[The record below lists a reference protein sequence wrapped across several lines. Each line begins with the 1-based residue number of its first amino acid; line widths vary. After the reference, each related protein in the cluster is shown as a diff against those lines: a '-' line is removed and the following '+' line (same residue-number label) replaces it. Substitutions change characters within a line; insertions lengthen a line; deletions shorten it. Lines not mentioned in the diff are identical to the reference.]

1 MKCLRIIA
9 CAVLC
14 VYLMTVSVCAFT
26 FTPPDDVQNKI
37 TSEAV
42 YLVNMD
48 TKEVVFQKNADKQ
61 LVPASLTKI
70 MTAILLIEEY
80 KDDISALSTTYVSGT
95 SASYDELY
103 MTGCSTADIQ
113 IGEMVSYKDLLY
125 ALMLRSACEAA
136 NIIAYNI
143 GGSLENFARMMN
155 DKAISLGCKNTHFT
169 NAHGLFWENHYT
181 TAHDMAIITEYALTL
196 PMFEEISCSSEYT
209 MEATGFHGKPRKI
222 VHTNYMMS
230 KANGGEYYYKY
241 VKGIKTGT
249 LDEAGRCLVSLAMKD
264 GYTYLLVTLNAPQK
278 DENGANHFY
287 NFDDAKEIYQWAF
300 ENFEY
305 TDILVGTEEKAE
317 VPVEYG
323 EGQDFVIVRPEK
335 PYSRIWDKNVP
346 LSAIHEVI
354 NLEKNVVAPVNEGD
368 KLGTIELQ
376 YAGETMVTMDL
387 VATTSLRRS
396 ERAAQM
402 TVAES
407 FVGSPAFYNAVKW
420 TFGFF
425 LIYTILIIILK
436 IVFYRKNKKR
446 SNIYGS
452 RKVRRY
458 K

>member
-1 MKCLRIIA
+1 MKRLRA
-9 CAVLC
+9 LVFTVLAVYSMTIC
-14 VYLMTVSVCAFT
+14 VSAFT
-26 FTPPDDVQNKI
+26 FTPGDDLKI
-37 TSEAV
+37 YSEAV

-70 MTAILLIEEY
+70 MTAVILIEQF
-80 KDDISALSTTYVSGT
+80 KDDISALSTTYVSGKST
-95 SASYDELY
+95 SFDELY

-113 IGEMVSYKDLLY
+113 IGERVSYKDLLY

-143 GGSLENFARMMN
+143 GGSLEGFARMMN
-155 DKAISLGCKNTHFT
+155 DKAAELGCKNTHFT

-196 PMFEEISCSSEYT
+196 PMFQEISCSAEYT
-209 MEATGFHGKPRKI
+209 MEATNFHGKERKI

-230 KANGGEYYYKY
+230 KANGGEYYYEY

-287 NFDDAKEIYQWAF
+287 NFDDAKSIYSWAF
-300 ENFEY
+300 RNFEY
-305 TDILVGTEEKAE
+305 TDIIAGTEEKAE

-323 EGQDFVIVRPEK
+323 DGQDFVIVRPAES
-335 PYSRIWDKNVP
+335 YSRIWDKSVP

-354 NLEKNVVAPVNEGD
+354 TLDKNVVAPVNAGD

-376 YAGETMVTMDL
+376 YAGETMVKMDL
-387 VATTSLRRS
+387 ISTTSLKRS
-396 ERAAQM
+396 ERAAMM
-402 TVAES
+402 TVAEN
-407 FVGSPAFYNAVKW
+407 FVGSQDFYRAIQW
-420 TFGFF
+420 TVGFF
-425 LIYTILIIILK
+425 LVYTILIIILK
-436 IVFYRKNKKR
+436 IVVHKQNKKR
-446 SNIYGS
+446 SGIYGGG
-452 RKVRRY
+452 KVRRY
-458 K
+458 KR